1 MKCPIC
7 GKDVELQKKQVGVDE
22 QGTPIFHQYAVC
34 RDCKKQWDLDKQR
47 ARKVVPDP
55 AVNSEK
61 PEAPVVKTEKVQ
73 KEESA
78 PEAVQ
83 KSAMVKKGSSGEE
96 KHEGKADSTVSPRPV
111 RRKPSSGQTVSQKPP
126 QEKPAAKK
134 EAAEAGTAGSLPIE
148 KKALRKAMPE
158 KPATEKKAPR
168 KPVPNEASG
177 DKQAAHKAGE
187 GNRSS
192 TAKAPRKPAPGG
204 ASPEKRT
211 RRPDSEKPASEKAGA
226 PRAKRPSGGP
236 TSEKASA
243 ERPVSGKAPVKKR
256 AAGANVKPGNEAL
269 STDTHRKKAVHKT
282 SDGSDEQRYGN
293 IPPEKVRVKKEHAV
307 KQGYEDMLSTD
318 PNHKPVKKKK
328 PVPAE
333 SVQPVKKE
341 RPAQVKQ
348 RPDTKAS
355 MEDEYD
361 DEEMEYEDI
370 PARFHILRIILG
382 IISVL
387 AAGFFAYGGFFE
399 GLENIASGSTVSTGT
414 TFIIFAIC
422 MLVSGLLLLIMQNR
436 NTILAFILPMIFYL
450 GAAVFMF
457 LKRQDNKMFLYC
469 AIAGAVLGVI
479 FLVLGII
486 SRNSGGYAGDENY
499 DDPFEDDYE

>member
-55 AVNSEK
+55 AENSEK
-61 PEAPVVKTEKVQ
+61 PEAPAVKTEKGK
-73 KEESA
+73 KEGSA
-78 PEAVQ
+78 PEAVH
-83 KSAMVKKGSSGEE
+83 KNAVVKKGSSGEK
-96 KHEGKADSTVSPRPV
+96 KHEGKVDSTALPRPV
-111 RRKPSSGQTVSQKPP
+111 RRKPSSEQNVSQKPV
-126 QEKPAAKK
+126 QEKPSAKK
-134 EAAEAGTAGSLPIE
+134 ESAEMGTAGSPPLE
-148 KKALRKAMPE
+148 KKAPRHAMPE
-158 KPATEKKAPR
+158 KPSTEKKASR
-168 KPVPNEASG
+168 KPVSKEASI
-177 DKQAAHKAGE
+177 DKLAAQKTGE
-187 GNRSS
+187 GNRPS
-192 TAKAPRKPAPGG
+192 TAKAPRKPGPGG
-204 ASPEKRT
+204 VSSEKRP
-211 RRPDSEKPASEKAGA
+211 RRPESEKPVSEKVGV
-226 PRAKRPSGGP
+226 PRAKRPSGVP
-236 TSEKASA
+236 ASEKTSA
-243 ERPVSGKAPVKKR
+243 ERQVSGKAPMKKR
-256 AAGANVKPGNEAL
+256 PAGANVKPGNEAL
-269 STDTHRKKAVHKT
+269 SGDTHRKKAVHKT
-282 SDGSDEQRYGN
+282 ADGSDEQRYGN

-333 SVQPVKKE
+333 NVQPVKKE

-355 MEDEYD
+355 LEDEYD

-370 PARFHILRIILG
+370 PARFHILRIIFG
-382 IISVL
+382 IISIL

-399 GLENIASGSTVSTGT
+399 GLDNIASGSTVSTGT

-486 SRNSGGYAGDENY
+486 SRNSGGYDGEDY

>member
-55 AVNSEK
+55 AENSEK
-61 PEAPVVKTEKVQ
+61 TEAPVVKTEKEP
-73 KEESA
+73 KEGSA
-78 PEAVQ
+78 PKAVH
-83 KSAMVKKGSSGEE
+83 KSPVVKKGSSGEE
-96 KHEGKADSTVSPRPV
+96 KREGKADSTASPRPV
-111 RRKPSSGQTVSQKPP
+111 RRKPSSGQAASQKQP
-126 QEKPAAKK
+126 QEKQAVKK
-134 EAAEAGTAGSLPIE
+134 EATETGSAGSTPLE
-148 KKALRKAMPE
+148 KKAPRQAMPE
-158 KPATEKKAPR
+158 KPSTEKKAPR
-168 KPVPNEASG
+168 KPVSKEASG
-177 DKQAAHKAGE
+177 DKQAVHKAGE
-187 GNRSS
+187 GNRPS

-204 ASPEKRT
+204 ALPEKRL
-211 RRPDSEKPASEKAGA
+211 RRPESEKPASEKAGA

-269 STDTHRKKAVHKT
+269 PADTPRKKAVHKT
-282 SDGSDEQRYGN
+282 ADGSDKQSYGN

-318 PNHKPVKKKK
+318 PDHKPVKRKK
-328 PVPAE
+328 PAPAE

-361 DEEMEYEDI
+361 DEEMEYEDL
-370 PARFHILRIILG
+370 PARFHILRIIFG
-382 IISVL
+382 IISIL

-450 GAAVFMF
+450 GSAVFMF
-457 LKRQDNKMFLYC
+457 LKRQDNKIFLYC

-486 SRNSGGYAGDENY
+486 SRNSDGSDGEDY